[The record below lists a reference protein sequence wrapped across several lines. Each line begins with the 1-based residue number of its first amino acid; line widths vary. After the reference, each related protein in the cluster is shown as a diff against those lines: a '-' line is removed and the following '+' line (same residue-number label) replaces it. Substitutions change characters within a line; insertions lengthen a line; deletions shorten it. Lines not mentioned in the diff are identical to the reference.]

1 MPIINVTTWKSDD
14 KEMKKKLLQELTKT
28 THEVTG
34 APLDKITV
42 YIQEIERSEWAEAG
56 VTGDDTNFPIES
68 RRKTYT

>member
-14 KEMKKKLLQELTKT
+14 KEMKKKLLQKLTKT

-56 VTGDDTNFPIES
+56 ITGDDSNFPIES
-68 RRKTYT
+68 RRKTYS